1 MIKSKNGVDSYAY
14 RMRAYEGEGPGMFVS
29 YSQGS
34 LTTRKFK
41 SGRRF
46 YVANFRYSDRGKWRT
61 KQVILR
67 DESGLKI
74 EADAKMTRNKSAA
87 KKALAKA
94 REELGNVYLDAS
106 TPVHEYVRQS
116 FEDRRGAIEDSTL
129 RGYLD
134 YAPLFRDGLGRVPM
148 EHLTPKDVR
157 AWVRG
162 MSEEGKAPRTIHKA
176 FNLLSGVCERAVENG
191 DLGANPCT
199 AKIRRE
205 DLPKVGSP
213 VPNALTED
221 GIARVNGIL
230 DGAKNPRLRI
240 GARLALHCGL
250 RASEACGIRWRDVD
264 FENGVL
270 HVRNV
275 IGNRGA
281 KLDGSAQY
289 VKGTKSAAGSRDVP
303 MTGTVARELREW
315 METQRAEWAKVQD
328 GSGAIP
334 PFGECYVLG
343 YADGG
348 FYAPH
353 SLERLWGRTAHG
365 TRPVDPSDRRR
376 RLPEGW
382 EPGREPITGITG
394 DVVTFHGLRHSYATQ
409 LIKAG
414 TDVKTAS
421 ALMGHADAAMT
432 LRIYAAADPGAMR
445 NAAKKAAPLLEC
457 GTEGRRLRA
466 V

>member
-1 MIKSKNGVDSYAY
+1 MVPRHQDVKPGAGGAPIVFAEYSEGGISIRTDRNGVDYYTGVFKYKRGGKWSQRRVVLTDEHGERILAGAKS
-14 RMRAYEGEGPGMFVS
+14 RRQNLTAAKRALERARAKLGGVAPDRRATVADYVIGDIE
-29 YSQGS
+29 
-34 LTTRKFK
+34 
-41 SGRRF
+41 GRRGT
-46 YVANFRYSDRGKWRT
+46 V
-61 KQVILR
+61 
-67 DESGLKI
+67 
-74 EADAKMTRNKSAA
+74 
-87 KKALAKA
+87 
-94 REELGNVYLDAS
+94 
-106 TPVHEYVRQS
+106 
-116 FEDRRGAIEDSTL
+116 EDSTV

-134 YAPLFRDGLGRVPM
+134 YAPLFHGALDGVPM
-148 EHLTPKDVR
+148 DHMTPREVR

-162 MSEEGKAPRTIHKA
+162 MSEEGKAPRTIRKA
-176 FNLLSGVCERAVENG
+176 FNLLSNVCERAVENG

-199 AKIRRE
+199 VKIRRE

-230 DGAKNPRLRI
+230 DGAKNPRLRV

-250 RASEACGIRWRDVD
+250 RASEACGIRWGDVD